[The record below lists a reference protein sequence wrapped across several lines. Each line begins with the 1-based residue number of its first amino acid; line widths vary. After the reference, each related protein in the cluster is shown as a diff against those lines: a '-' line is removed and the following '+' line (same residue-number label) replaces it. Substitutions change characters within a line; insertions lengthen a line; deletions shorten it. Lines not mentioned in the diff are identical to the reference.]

1 MDGSSDLGKIQ
12 RMAVAMERLSAV
24 VAGFLLLVN
33 VGDIVLG
40 IFFRY
45 VMKSSIIWTEEV
57 ARYSLVWLVMLGAAG
72 AQAKGDHMSIDFLAP
87 RFPRW
92 LKKVSY
98 IARMG
103 IQAVVLILLIWLGSK
118 NVAGTWTMK
127 TMALGIPKAIP
138 LMAVPI
144 GMSMLLMQLLLQ
156 ELHRPSDGGD
166 RS

>member
-1 MDGSSDLGKIQ
+1 MGSWRDLGRIQ
-12 RMAVAMERLSAV
+12 KLAIAMERLSAL
-24 VAGFLLLVN
+24 VAGFLLLIN

-40 IFFRY
+40 ILFRY

-72 AQAKGDHMSIDFLAP
+72 AQAKGDHMSIDFLTP

-92 LKKVSY
+92 LKKLSY
-98 IARMG
+98 VVRIG
-103 IQAVVLILLIWLGSK
+103 VQAVVLVLLIWLGSK

-144 GMSMLLMQLLLQ
+144 GISMLLVQLLLQ
-156 ELHRPSDGGD
+156 ELHRRSDGGD
-166 RS
+166 KP